1 MNNKVIELALRGREG
16 FYWNSFDKKKNQEK
30 TAIII
35 FVLTVLLFS
44 NSIIHMI
51 VLCIQHGHVLPCQT
65 NPVVV
70 VLLCIYLVSLETIC
84 LFISY
89 TSRVSDVVPLLFFM
103 CRLLYAKPENRSK
116 SPKTPECS
124 VIVCL
129 PVYIASYQKF

>member
-1 MNNKVIELALRGREG
+1 MSIFIMNNKVIELALRGREG
-16 FYWNSFDKKKNQEK
+16 FYWNSFEKKNQEI

-70 VLLCIYLVSLETIC
+70 VV
-84 LFISY
+84 
-89 TSRVSDVVPLLFFM
+89 
-103 CRLLYAKPENRSK
+103 
-116 SPKTPECS
+116 
-124 VIVCL
+124 
-129 PVYIASYQKF
+129 VYIFGVSRNNLFVYIVYK

>member
-1 MNNKVIELALRGREG
+1 MHLEEERDSIGIHL
-16 FYWNSFDKKKNQEK
+16 KKKQEK

-70 VLLCIYLVSLETIC
+70 V
-84 LFISY
+84 
-89 TSRVSDVVPLLFFM
+89 VV
-103 CRLLYAKPENRSK
+103 
-116 SPKTPECS
+116 
-124 VIVCL
+124 
-129 PVYIASYQKF
+129 VYIFGVSRNNLFVYIVYK

>member
-1 MNNKVIELALRGREG
+1 MHLEEERDSIGIHL
-16 FYWNSFDKKKNQEK
+16 KKNQEK

-70 VLLCIYLVSLETIC
+70 V
-84 LFISY
+84 
-89 TSRVSDVVPLLFFM
+89 VV
-103 CRLLYAKPENRSK
+103 
-116 SPKTPECS
+116 
-124 VIVCL
+124 V
-129 PVYIASYQKF
+129 VYIFGVSRNNLFVYIVYK

>member
-1 MNNKVIELALRGREG
+1 MHLEEERDSIGIHLI
-16 FYWNSFDKKKNQEK
+16 KKKQEK

-70 VLLCIYLVSLETIC
+70 V
-84 LFISY
+84 
-89 TSRVSDVVPLLFFM
+89 VV
-103 CRLLYAKPENRSK
+103 
-116 SPKTPECS
+116 
-124 VIVCL
+124 V
-129 PVYIASYQKF
+129 VYIFGVSRNNLFVYIVYK

>member
-1 MNNKVIELALRGREG
+1 MHLEEERDSIG
-16 FYWNSFDKKKNQEK
+16 NSFEKKNQEK

-70 VLLCIYLVSLETIC
+70 V
-84 LFISY
+84 
-89 TSRVSDVVPLLFFM
+89 VV
-103 CRLLYAKPENRSK
+103 
-116 SPKTPECS
+116 
-124 VIVCL
+124 V
-129 PVYIASYQKF
+129 VYIFGVSRNNLFVYIVYK

>member
-1 MNNKVIELALRGREG
+1 MHLEEERDSIGIHL
-16 FYWNSFDKKKNQEK
+16 KKKTQEK

-70 VLLCIYLVSLETIC
+70 V
-84 LFISY
+84 
-89 TSRVSDVVPLLFFM
+89 VV
-103 CRLLYAKPENRSK
+103 
-116 SPKTPECS
+116 
-124 VIVCL
+124 
-129 PVYIASYQKF
+129 VYIFGVSRNNLFVYIVYK

>member
-1 MNNKVIELALRGREG
+1 MSIFMMNNKVIELALRGREG
-16 FYWNSFDKKKNQEK
+16 FYWNSFEKKKNQEK

-70 VLLCIYLVSLETIC
+70 V
-84 LFISY
+84 
-89 TSRVSDVVPLLFFM
+89 VV
-103 CRLLYAKPENRSK
+103 
-116 SPKTPECS
+116 
-124 VIVCL
+124 
-129 PVYIASYQKF
+129 VYIFGVSRNNLFVYILYK